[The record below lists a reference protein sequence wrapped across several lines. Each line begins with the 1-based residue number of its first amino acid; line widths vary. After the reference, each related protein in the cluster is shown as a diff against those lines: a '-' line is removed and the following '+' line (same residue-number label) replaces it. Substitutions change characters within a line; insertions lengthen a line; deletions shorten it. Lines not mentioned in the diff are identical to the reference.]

1 MFSKVLM
8 ARMGARYS
16 ALQSS
21 LVSATRQMM
30 RFSGEHALCEQLV
43 ELARQP
49 DFPKGGFGILVLDRG
64 QQLVEQ
70 MDLYEAKCFLFW

>member
-1 MFSKVLM
+1 
-8 ARMGARYS
+8 
-16 ALQSS
+16 
-21 LVSATRQMM
+21 M